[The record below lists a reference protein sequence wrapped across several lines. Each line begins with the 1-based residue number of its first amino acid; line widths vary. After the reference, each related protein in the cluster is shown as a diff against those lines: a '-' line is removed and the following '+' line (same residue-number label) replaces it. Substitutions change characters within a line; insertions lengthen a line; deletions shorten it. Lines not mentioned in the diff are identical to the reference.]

1 MKHGSL
7 PILLTAPHGG
17 TIRIDGV
24 PDRKTGARKRDAD
37 TYEIAVGVADRLEK
51 RLGARPYL
59 VAARFHRASV
69 DANRA
74 PEDAY
79 EDDRAKAAY
88 DGYHAAI
95 AGYVKEIDAKWPGV
109 GLLLD
114 IHGQAEFD
122 GIHRG
127 TKDGKTAARLVKR
140 LGAGALVGEEG
151 LFGRLAASG
160 YAVFPPVGKPLGEP
174 GEDPRFNG
182 GYTVR
187 TYGSEHDEGIDAIQ
201 VEIGSRLRRDAT
213 ARRKLID
220 DLSEA
225 VAGFHE
231 AAQRKR

>member
-1 MKHGSL
+1 MQQGTL

-17 TIRIDGV
+17 TVHIDGV
-24 PDRKTGARKRDAD
+24 PDRKTGERKQDSD
-37 TYEIAVGVADRLEK
+37 TYEIAVEVADRLEK

-74 PEDAY
+74 PAEAY
-79 EDDRAKAAY
+79 EDDGAKAAY
-88 DGYHAAI
+88 DAYHAAI
-95 AGYVKEIDAKWPGV
+95 AGYVKEIGAKWPGV

-127 TKDGKTAARLVKR
+127 TKDGKTAARLVQR
-140 LGAGALVGEEG
+140 LGVDALVGKDG

-160 YAVFPPVGKPLGEP
+160 YAVFPPVGKPLGAP

-182 GYTVR
+182 GYTVG
-187 TYGSEHDEGIDAIQ
+187 TYGSEHEEGIDAIQ
-201 VEIGSRLRRDAT
+201 VEIGPRLRKDAV

-220 DLSEA
+220 DLSA
-225 VAGFHE
+225 AIADFHK
-231 AAQRKR
+231 AAQR